1 MDDKITRTAEL
12 IKNSKHMIAFTG
24 AGISVESGIPPFRGK
39 GGIWGKYDPN
49 LFEISYFKRH
59 PEESWAIIKEIFF
72 DTFEKV
78 DPHPAHLCLA
88 ELEQNGYLKA
98 LITQNIDGLHQ
109 KAGSKKVFEF
119 HGTSRTVSCTVCRF
133 PYERE
138 KVPLDILP
146 PRCTQCMGLLKPDF
160 VFFGESIPR
169 DVNVESFYNAQISDV
184 CIVIGST
191 GEVMPAC
198 QVPFHAKN
206 HGAKIIEINVEP
218 SNFTNSI
225 TDIFLQGKAGTIMP
239 LIMEEVRRM
248 K

>member
-12 IKNSKHMIAFTG
+12 IKNAKHMIAFTG
-24 AGISVESGIPPFRGK
+24 AGISVESGIPPFRGE

-59 PEESWAIIKEIFF
+59 PEKSWAIIKEIFF
-72 DTFEKV
+72 DTFDTV

-88 ELEQNGYLKA
+88 ELEQKGYLKA

-109 KAGSKKVFEF
+109 KAGSKKVYEF
-119 HGTSRTVSCTVCRF
+119 HGTSRTVSCTICRF

-138 KVPLDILP
+138 NVPLDILP
-146 PRCTQCMGLLKPDF
+146 PRCTKCMGLLKPDF
-160 VFFGESIPR
+160 VFFGEGIPR
-169 DVNVESFYNAQISDV
+169 DVNVESFYNAQIADV

-218 SNFTNSI
+218 SNFTNNI

-239 LIMEEVRRM
+239 MIMEELRRM